1 MKTET
6 MDIGTLLRVI
16 KMLDSRI
23 NKPVWAHTTLTDAE
37 FIVNLRE
44 YLQGY
49 ADAKMHYE
57 EMGTEQ

>member
-23 NKPVWAHTTLTDAE
+23 NKPEWAHTTLTDSE
-37 FIVNLRE
+37 FIVNLRD

-49 ADAKMHYE
+49 IDAKLQYE